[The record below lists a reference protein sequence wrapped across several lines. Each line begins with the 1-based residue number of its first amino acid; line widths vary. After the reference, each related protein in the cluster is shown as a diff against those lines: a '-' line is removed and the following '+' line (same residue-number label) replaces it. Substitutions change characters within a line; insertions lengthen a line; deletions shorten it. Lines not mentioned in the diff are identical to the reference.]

1 MEGLSTLAWFLIG
14 IGFMLLEFVVPG
26 FVIFFFGA
34 GAWVAAIV
42 TAFGVNNINIQL
54 IVFLVS
60 SVLLLILLRTSV
72 KRYFEGKV
80 SKKDIGEESIESVK
94 GEKAVVVNDIF
105 PNKIGGKVE
114 FHGTHWNAE
123 SEEEIKKGEV
133 VEIVDR
139 KNLVL
144 KVRKIS

>member
-1 MEGLSTLAWFLIG
+1 MEGLSTVAWFLIG
-14 IGFMLLEFVVPG
+14 VGFMLLEFIIPG
-26 FVIFFFGA
+26 FIIFFFGA
-34 GAWVAAIV
+34 GAWIAALI
-42 TAFGVNNINIQL
+42 TALGISDLNVQL
-54 IVFLVS
+54 LVFLIS
-60 SVLLLILLRTSV
+60 SILLLVFLRRSV

-80 SKKDIGEESIESVK
+80 SKKDISDDLIESVK
-94 GEKAVVVNDIF
+94 GEKAVVVNDIS

-123 SEEEIKKGEV
+123 ADEEIKKGEV
-133 VEIVDR
+133 VEILER

>member
-1 MEGLSTLAWFLIG
+1 MEGLSTVAWFLIG
-14 IGFMLLEFVVPG
+14 VGFMLLEFIIPG
-26 FVIFFFGA
+26 FIIFFFGA
-34 GAWVAAIV
+34 GAWIAALI
-42 TAFGVNNINIQL
+42 TALGISDLNVQL
-54 IVFLVS
+54 LVFLIS
-60 SVLLLILLRTSV
+60 SILLLVFLRRSV

-80 SKKDIGEESIESVK
+80 SKKDISDDLIESVK
-94 GEKAVVVNDIF
+94 GEKAVVVSDIS

-123 SEEEIKKGEV
+123 ADEEIKKGEV
-133 VEIVDR
+133 VEILER

>member
-60 SVLLLILLRTSV
+60 SVFLLILLRTSV